1 MKRINVNSSSIK
13 SVGYD
18 YENIILEVEFIRGAI
33 YRYENVPVHSVLQM
47 LFKEKSIGSYFSKN
61 IAKNYE
67 YIKVRD

>member
-1 MKRINVNSSSIK
+1 MKRISIESSSIK
-13 SVGYD
+13 SIGYD
-18 YENIILEVEFIRGAI
+18 YENIVLEVEFTRGSV